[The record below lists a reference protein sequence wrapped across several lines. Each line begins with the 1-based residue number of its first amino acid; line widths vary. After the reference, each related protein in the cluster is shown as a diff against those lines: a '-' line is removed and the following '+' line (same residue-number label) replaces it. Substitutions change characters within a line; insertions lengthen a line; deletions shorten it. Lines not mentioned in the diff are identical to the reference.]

1 MLGIVRERSRECALC
16 PLMLGKTR
24 NAVQT
29 PGNPG
34 YERYKK
40 GEIGEFRCTL
50 PGISSKVVISSVPE
64 SVPEPKTSVMMI
76 TALGLLGLAGG
87 RRGPDRNRKTCFS
100 C

>member
-1 MLGIVRERSRECALC
+1 MRFMPLDVREN
-16 PLMLGKTR
+16 TQ
-24 NAVQT
+24 AVQT

-40 GEIGEFRCTL
+40 GGIGEFRCTL

-76 TALGLLGLAGG
+76 TALGLLGLVGG
-87 RRGPDRNRKTCFS
+87 RRVPTETGKRAFTVGANESNR
-100 C
+100 